1 MTERYDFLK
10 VKFTKM
16 LRFFSVV
23 EVHGLIYRR
32 PLGQNS
38 SFASSYLKY
47 SLDSVASCGASCLVN
62 STAFFLYVMHLLI
75 FSKRVRGELPFQRG
89 AIIMAIRQTSFK
101 GGKILNVSLAPT
113 SPRKNFSHSHTGTN
127 SRKAYPQGG
136 TSILGGRGA
145 WPQNLPLKFLLEP

>member
-1 MTERYDFLK
+1 MTLNFLTRHAEKVMTEWYDFLK

-38 SFASSYLKY
+38 SFASSYLKH
-47 SLDSVASCGASCLVN
+47 SLDSVAPCGASCLVN

-75 FSKRVRGELPFQRG
+75 FSKRVRGELSFQRG

-101 GGKILNVSLAPT
+101 GGGEIPLPPPVKILVVHILEQIHGRPI
-113 SPRKNFSHSHTGTN
+113 PRGV
-127 SRKAYPQGG
+127 
-136 TSILGGRGA
+136 
-145 WPQNLPLKFLLEP
+145 LPY